1 MAYLTEQAK
10 LSLWAE
16 VMSAASARRESF
28 GALSKEELREAI
40 NALDVWLDEAL
51 ASFASAVPAA
61 VREALSTKQ
70 QFKLLF
76 AVVKKPLEAD

>member
-16 VMSAASARRESF
+16 VMSAASARRESI

-40 NALDVWLDEAL
+40 DALDVWLDEAV
-51 ASFASAVPAA
+51 ASFFSAVPAA
-61 VREALSTKQ
+61 ACEALSTKQ

-76 AVVKKPLEAD
+76 AVVKKRLEAD

>member
-1 MAYLTEQAK
+1 

-40 NALDVWLDEAL
+40 DALDMWVDKAL
-51 ASFASAVPAA
+51 ASFLSAVPAPA
-61 VREALSTKQ
+61 REALSTKQ

-76 AVVKKPLEAD
+76 AVVKKRLEAD